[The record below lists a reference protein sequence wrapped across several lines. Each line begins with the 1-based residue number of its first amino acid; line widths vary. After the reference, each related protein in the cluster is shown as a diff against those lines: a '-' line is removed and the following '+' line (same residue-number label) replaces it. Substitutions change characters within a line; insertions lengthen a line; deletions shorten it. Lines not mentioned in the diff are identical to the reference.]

1 MSAAPPSGGMPSSG
15 SGRPDPLAALGAE
28 LDRRERA
35 ARRREIPVVAGLVV
49 FGAVLAGGG
58 APSALLV
65 LIGSWVAGFGLLLL
79 VGRSVRD
86 REERGVGRRSA
97 VTVAELDGAR
107 ATVLPEHG
115 TRAMLTAGVTAYP
128 GLLFL
133 ALAVLGAVR
142 GLHLALVVVAG
153 VVGAGFV
160 TAAVRQALRARRA
173 GVWLTPA
180 SLVVVRRDSRQSV
193 AWRDV
198 VAISEPRGPAE
209 LVVVRARS
217 GAAVESAGR
226 PRPSAGLAEE
236 VVISSAS
243 TAIGAPS
250 IARVL
255 RHYASGADTA
265 VLGTAA
271 SVLVVR
277 DLARS

>member
-1 MSAAPPSGGMPSSG
+1 MSAASPSGGMPSSG

-86 REERGVGRRSA
+86 REERGVGRRGA
-97 VTVAELDGAR
+97 VSVAELDGAR
-107 ATVLPEHG
+107 ATVLYENG
-115 TRAMLTAGVTAYP
+115 TRATLTAGATAYP

-133 ALAVLGAVR
+133 ALAVLGAAR

-160 TAAVRQALRARRA
+160 TAAVRQASRARRA
-173 GVWLTPA
+173 GVWLTPTA
-180 SLVVVRRDSRQSV
+180 LVVVRRDSRQRV
-193 AWRDV
+193 AWCDV
-198 VAISEPRGPAE
+198 VAVSEPRGPAE

-226 PRPSAGLAEE
+226 SRRPTGLAEE
-236 VVISSAS
+236 VVISPAS
-243 TAIGAPS
+243 TAIDAPS
-250 IARVL
+250 IARVI

-271 SVLVVR
+271 GVSTVR